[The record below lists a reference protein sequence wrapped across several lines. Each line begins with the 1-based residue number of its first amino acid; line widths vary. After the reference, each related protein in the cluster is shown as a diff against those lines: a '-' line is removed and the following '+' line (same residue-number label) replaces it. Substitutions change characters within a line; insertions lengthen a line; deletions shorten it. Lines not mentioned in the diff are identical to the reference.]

1 MTMSGGQLILDG
13 RKLASEIKAHLA
25 SEIRNLNLRVGLGTI
40 LVGSDPSSHSY
51 VAGKHRDCAEV
62 GIQSIRIELPDNASE
77 AEILDAVSQLNND
90 SECTGFI
97 LQLPL
102 PKGVDSNKVL
112 ERISPSKDADG
123 LHPLNLGKLVL
134 QQEAPR
140 PCTPEAIFELVS
152 QNGISWDG
160 KEVVVIGRGTT
171 VGRPLGL
178 LLSGKSVNATVTLTH
193 TGTRD
198 LISHTK
204 RADIVI
210 AALGKPHFLTEEM
223 IKEGAVAIDVGLTRV
238 DGKLIGDLDPGIYK
252 KASAYSPAPGGIGPM
267 TRAMLLKNVVGLAR
281 KGVN

>member
-1 MTMSGGQLILDG
+1 MDSSSGQLVLDG
-13 RKLASEIKAHLA
+13 RMLASEIKAQLA
-25 SEIRNLNLRVGLGTI
+25 SVIKTQNLKVGLGTI

-62 GIQSIRIELPDNASE
+62 GIQSIQIELPDNANE
-77 AEILDAVSQLNND
+77 EEILAAVSQLNND
-90 SECTGFI
+90 RDCTGFI
-97 LQLPL
+97 VQLPL
-102 PKGVDSNKVL
+102 PKGVDANKVL
-112 ERISPSKDADG
+112 ERVSPSKDADG

-134 QQEAPR
+134 QQDAPR

-152 QNGISWDG
+152 RNGISWDG
-160 KEVVVIGRGTT
+160 KEVVVLGRGTT

-178 LLSGKSVNATVTLTH
+178 LLSGRSVNATVTLTH
-193 TGTRD
+193 TGTRN
-198 LISHTK
+198 LTSHTK

-223 IKEGAVAIDVGLTRV
+223 IKEGAVVIDVGLTRV
-238 DGKLIGDLDPGIYK
+238 DGKLIGDVDPSIYK

-267 TRAMLLKNVVGLAR
+267 TRAMLLKNVVELAR